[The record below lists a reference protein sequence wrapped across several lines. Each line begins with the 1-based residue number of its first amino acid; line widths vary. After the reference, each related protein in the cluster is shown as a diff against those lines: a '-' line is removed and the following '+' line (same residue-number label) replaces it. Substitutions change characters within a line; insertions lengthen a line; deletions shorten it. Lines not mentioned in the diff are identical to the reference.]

1 MKLEPLEYWR
11 NERIVYGRRE
21 SGPQPHYGIKDVLR
35 PKKPESKSLVKKHR
49 SASAAARMRSVKEE
63 DEEALNGDFEGWDDA
78 TDPEGLVWDYV
89 KHEETRRSMVS
100 LLCPLCLID
109 WCA

>member
-1 MKLEPLEYWR
+1 
-11 NERIVYGRRE
+11 
-21 SGPQPHYGIKDVLR
+21 
-35 PKKPESKSLVKKHR
+35 
-49 SASAAARMRSVKEE
+49 MRSVKEE